1 MGFFALSRLPQPYHP
16 IFESEDFQRAS
27 VDAFFLSVELE
38 AGTDI
43 DRALTDIRAA
53 GALSGEIVEESE
65 R

>member
-1 MGFFALSRLPQPYHP
+1 MTP
-16 IFESEDFQRAS
+16 DFQRAS

-38 AGTDI
+38 AGNDI